1 MNFQTMN
8 KQRKFV
14 LLASA
19 VGVIAMFLPWVSFL
33 GYTVNGMHGSGIFVF
48 LCFVA
53 SGIVAGMGEQT
64 KNLDSK
70 MWAITLIAGTIA
82 LLIILYFFSEASG
95 SGSIFGS
102 VAGFGMYLSGI
113 AAIGV
118 LLSAYLFR
126 AATDNLKD
134 SFNSMKKGF
143 ENKINTPENTTTH
156 TTDAEDKMNNPGNT
170 NLPV

>member
-1 MNFQTMN
+1 
-8 KQRKFV
+8 
-14 LLASA
+14 
-19 VGVIAMFLPWVSFL
+19 
-33 GYTVNGMHGSGIFVF
+33 MHGSGIFVF

-64 KNLDSK
+64 KSLDSK

-82 LLIILYFFSEASG
+82 ILIILYFFSEASG

-102 VAGFGMYLSGI
+102 VACCGMSLSGI
-113 AAIGV
+113 ADIGF

-134 SFNSMKKGF
+134 SFHIFTNGF
-143 ENKINTPENTTTH
+143 ENKITTI
-156 TTDAEDKMNNPGNT
+156 
-170 NLPV
+170 